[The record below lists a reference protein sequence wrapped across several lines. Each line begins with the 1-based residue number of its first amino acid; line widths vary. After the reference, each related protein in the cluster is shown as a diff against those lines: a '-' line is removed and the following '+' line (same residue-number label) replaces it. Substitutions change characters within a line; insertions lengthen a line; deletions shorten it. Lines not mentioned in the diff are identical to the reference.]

1 MCLTARQLPCGMAGL
16 TMIDTLALALGHVLL
31 GIALLRLALRG
42 DVDDDPRIIALQAEA
57 KARRKST
64 NRAVRRNADV
74 AAASEHGDD

>member
-1 MCLTARQLPCGMAGL
+1 
-16 TMIDTLALALGHVLL
+16 MIDTLALALGHVLL

-64 NRAVRRNADV
+64 NRAARRKADV

>member
-1 MCLTARQLPCGMAGL
+1 
-16 TMIDTLALALGHVLL
+16 MIDTLALALGHVLL

-57 KARRKST
+57 KVRRKST

-74 AAASEHGDD
+74 VAASEHGDY